1 MTKSELASI
10 LAKYN
15 TEMGWAT
22 IAVAVGILG
31 EYIAHFVF
39 TKEKKGRAEWVCTLL
54 FAILVIGGVSGEYW
68 YGKQLSGTADSLQR
82 IADSEVAAASQK
94 ASEAD
99 AVAQSARSSVKGYD
113 KQIADDQARIKTAE
127 AAVASAK
134 ASVHEAVA
142 KLATADARIAEAETR
157 AKEADSHTA
166 DVMLELAKLKL
177 PRILDFGLRDRL
189 AKSVGPFSG
198 QQFAPY
204 VFNSQESFDLWRTV
218 EEILTRAGWKRVEP
232 TKGDIRLG
240 DAGLSM
246 RSKVI
251 VEYASSQAGDIEKR
265 AAHSISEVL
274 AAGGIEAS
282 AVMNP
287 ELESTPRVLNVI
299 IGSKLAN

>member
-99 AVAQSARSSVKGYD
+99 AVAQSARSSVK
-113 KQIADDQARIKTAE
+113 
-127 AAVASAK
+127 
-134 ASVHEAVA
+134 
-142 KLATADARIAEAETR
+142 
-157 AKEADSHTA
+157 
-166 DVMLELAKLKL
+166 
-177 PRILDFGLRDRL
+177 
-189 AKSVGPFSG
+189 
-198 QQFAPY
+198 
-204 VFNSQESFDLWRTV
+204 
-218 EEILTRAGWKRVEP
+218 
-232 TKGDIRLG
+232 
-240 DAGLSM
+240 
-246 RSKVI
+246 
-251 VEYASSQAGDIEKR
+251 
-265 AAHSISEVL
+265 
-274 AAGGIEAS
+274 
-282 AVMNP
+282 
-287 ELESTPRVLNVI
+287 
-299 IGSKLAN
+299 